1 MHFLQDGDP
10 QYIHHQRLCKS
21 RMHLHEEL
29 PPDGYLEAEDIFFQ
43 VEDTAEIQT
52 VIMND
57 QQIPIKTVSDMEDTH
72 SLSAPA
78 TGDTHS
84 LGIPAAGMILSA
96 VLLGGL
102 YVCTKRKQYNDK
114 QEEPK

>member
-1 MHFLQDGDP
+1 M
-10 QYIHHQRLCKS
+10 
-21 RMHLHEEL
+21 
-29 PPDGYLEAEDIFFQ
+29 
-43 VEDTAEIQT
+43 EDTAEIQT

-57 QQIPIKTVSDMEDTH
+57 QQIPIKTVSDMEDTHSLSAPATGVSH